1 MRRISQHGCAPWQN
15 WNRLSTVT
23 MAQVSHA
30 IDREKLRGAVRKLGD
45 EYVRY
50 MLDDAIDLLPPSK
63 LCKIA
68 RKYLDLK
75 RLRPDAPTAA
85 KVTLIEEVRRFAK
98 ASLAGEYYASFDVNS
113 RNCTE
118 KSAGTS
124 AWISTFRRLLD
135 HCVTDAKQEN
145 PAEVRQAM
153 DLLFGLLDRIDE
165 CRDDIIFFAD
175 EAGSWQVGVDW
186 ARVLP
191 VWFKVLSLTA
201 EPQEYAQRITGLLAH
216 HYNYGRDKMLTV
228 ARRLATPPQRKALAS
243 A

>member
-1 MRRISQHGCAPWQN
+1 M
-15 WNRLSTVT
+15 TEE
-23 MAQVSHA
+23 SHA
-30 IDREKLRGAVRKLGD
+30 IDREKLRAAVRKLGD

-75 RLRPDAPTAA
+75 RLRPDAPNAA
-85 KVTLIEEVRRFAK
+85 KVTLIEDVRRFAK
-98 ASLAGEYYASFDVNS
+98 ASLAGDYYASFDVNS

-118 KSAGTS
+118 QSAGTS
-124 AWISTFRRLLD
+124 AWIATFHRLLD
-135 HCVTDAKQEN
+135 RCVADAKRGD
-145 PAEVRQAM
+145 PAKVRQAM
-153 DLLFGLLDRIDE
+153 DTLFGLLDRIDE

-191 VWFKVLSLTA
+191 VWFKVLSVTA
-201 EPQEYAQRITGLLAH
+201 QPQEYAQRITAMLEG
-216 HYNYGRDKMLTV
+216 HYHYGRDKMLPV
-228 ARRLATPPQRKALAS
+228 ARRLATPAQRKALAS

>member
-1 MRRISQHGCAPWQN
+1 
-15 WNRLSTVT
+15 
-23 MAQVSHA
+23 MAKESHT
-30 IDREKLRGAVRKLGD
+30 IDREKLRAAIRKLGD

-68 RKYLDLK
+68 GQYLDLK

-85 KVTLIEEVRRFAK
+85 KATLIEEVGRFAK
-98 ASLAGEYYASFDVNS
+98 ASLAGEYYESFGVNS
-113 RNCTE
+113 KNYTE
-118 KSAGTS
+118 QSAGTS
-124 AWISTFRRLLD
+124 AWISTFHRLLD
-135 HCVTDAKQEN
+135 RCVTDAKQGD

-153 DLLFGLLDRIDE
+153 DTLFCLLDRIDE

-191 VWFKVLSLTA
+191 AWFKVLSVTA
-201 EPQEYAQRITGLLAH
+201 QPEEYAQRITGMLAN